1 MSFCPFRL
9 VIVLLGLL
17 RFTASGYSFSP
28 QQRWQLQKAGKKN
41 LDLLVFMIFNI
52 AFNISAI
59 SWRSVFRWRRS
70 GVPGKTVDLP
80 KVTDKLVSRRSR
92 HSLVLNQTYD
102 ISSDIASVNVT
113 TENRGRTFQK
123 QDLWILTR

>member
-1 MSFCPFRL
+1 M
-9 VIVLLGLL
+9 
-17 RFTASGYSFSP
+17 
-28 QQRWQLQKAGKKN
+28 
-41 LDLLVFMIFNI
+41 
-52 AFNISAI
+52 
-59 SWRSVFRWRRS
+59 
-70 GVPGKTVDLP
+70 PGKTVDLP

-123 QDLWILTR
+123 QDL